1 MTIDSQKKFQTIT
14 YGKRFFVYLGTK
26 LWNTMPLEIKNVISF
41 QDFKDRLK
49 TWDGPY
55 DCSKWN

>member
-1 MTIDSQKKFQTIT
+1 
-14 YGKRFFVYLGTK
+14 
-26 LWNTMPLEIKNVISF
+26 MPLEIKNAISR

-49 TWDGPY
+49 TWDGQC